1 MKRKIIS
8 LLITVLMIVTLIPGN
23 VFAGSST
30 PQQLYWIYSGDV
42 ESIDDDGKING
53 VEDELYIA
61 ENPEVIYFHGDH
73 WGYFAYKSGED
84 CYAVKQVKLIN
95 NADVYTLKPDTED
108 EYQYRLSWSQK
119 GSCTARATVGETVYE
134 MQIEFALPYTGAYS
148 SKEPTEA
155 AYLDGE
161 FHFADADTAKD
172 GNGNAYFYL
181 IAEADDYYTPSS
193 VKAVAGDWTESGWKD
208 EDIAGI
214 NFGNVEKITYGGSN
228 YYVSKVTVTKE
239 FRSNDYMGYCIGFK
253 TTGGEIIGIHYIN
266 IYDST
271 EMPAD
276 SQLYWFDEWTV
287 NNVNE
292 QGVITPYEGEE
303 LNQLAKRNIKLDL
316 NSKKQGYFAVK
327 DKDRDSYRAVKENIT
342 AKETDGIKGAFN
354 NQDSDEDKY
363 KYTIEGI
370 KEGEYIGQFTYSEN
384 GNEYKLSASVQL
396 PEIGFYSTDKLSADA
411 LLYDE
416 FHFADGAKDEN
427 GNAYFYMIAL
437 DYGWDIDTTHAVVS
451 GGITGITA
459 GEVEQFGTSYL
470 GCRITVSPEYKQSS
484 DGWIDISLESRNGNY
499 SSSICV
505 FDSTEYSSDK
515 QLYRFDYWD
524 VDVESDGLL
533 SLVADSY
540 YNSLDDAAERVWRS
554 NEKRDSMSGCFA
566 VKVDDKYYVVD
577 LDNEQ
582 GQKDNFR
589 LEKDANNRY
598 EYEAVWTQFGT
609 YQLKATYKGSEY
621 MFNIVVDLPE
631 AGFYSSN
638 LRTLDSYLDG
648 EFHFV
653 NAKQKSYDG
662 EKAYFYLIG
671 NSRYRNCYPAVVDE
685 AGSSVKIDGLS
696 FEKLDE
702 STYEKQVWKI
712 TVTSNYR
719 MESFETVQI
728 GWFYDDGNDLRSTEE
743 IKIYDSTE
751 IPEDE
756 QLYWFGDSKSNVQ
769 LIEGGDGQLE
779 SLDATTLDEYAA
791 KEVETLNKTEEGY
804 FAVKTG
810 ENEYYIVDSVNAD
823 GFVLRKNKD
832 TGKYTVKRTNFGKYS
847 CNATYQG
854 KSYRMNVVFEL
865 PNSGFYTSIGEQS
878 EETFLEEFDCNT
890 DDNRIFYYICADE
903 SFDAVGVANVTS
915 AKVLGA
921 NDDQEI
927 AGIKITDSGEI
938 RDTYYYWKLEVD
950 DSKYN
955 YNNEIYIDFHYG
967 ADGWASS
974 DNIRVLGIVKD
985 GDVDTNGVIN
995 IADALWLKRHLAQWD
1010 GYENIYKRA
1019 ADLNKDGEL
1028 SADDIMILERHI
1040 AGWAKYENLPYIAA
1054 E

>member
-1 MKRKIIS
+1 MKRKIIF
-8 LLITVLMIVTLIPGN
+8 LLITVLMIATLIPGN
-23 VFAGSST
+23 AFAGSST

-42 ESIDDDGKING
+42 GSIDDDGKING
-53 VEDELYIA
+53 KEDELYIA
-61 ENPEVIYFHGDH
+61 ENPEVIYSHGDN
-73 WGYFAYKSGED
+73 WGYFVYKSGQD
-84 CYAVKQVKLIN
+84 CYAVKQVELIN
-95 NADVYTLKPDTED
+95 DSGNYKLKQDLED

-155 AYLDGE
+155 AYLDGA

-181 IAEADDYYTPSS
+181 IAEAYDNVSS
-193 VKAVAGDWTESGWKD
+193 NKVSAVAGDWTESGWKD

-239 FRSNDYMGYCIGFK
+239 FRSNDYIGYCIGFK
-253 TTGGEIIGIHYIN
+253 TTGGEIIGIHYIH

-271 EMPAD
+271 EMPEG

-292 QGVITPYEGEE
+292 QGTITPYEGEE
-303 LNQLAKRNIKLDL
+303 LNQLANRNIKLDL

-327 DKDRDSYRAVKENIT
+327 EGDSYRAVKENIT

-354 NQDSDEDKY
+354 NQDSDEAWMKY
-363 KYTIEGI
+363 KYTIEGL
-370 KEGEYIGQFTYSEN
+370 KEGEYIEQFTYCEN
-384 GNEYKLSASVQL
+384 DKEYKLSASVQL
-396 PEIGFYSTDKLSADA
+396 PEIGFYSTDKPSADS

-437 DYGWDIDTTHAVVS
+437 DYGWDINGTNAVVS

-459 GEVEQFGTSYL
+459 GKVEQFGTSYL

-484 DGWIDISLESRNGNY
+484 DGRIEISLESRNGNY

-515 QLYRFDYWD
+515 QLYCFYNSD
-524 VDVESDGLL
+524 VNIGSDGVL
-533 SLVADSY
+533 SLVVDSY
-540 YNSLDDAAERVWRS
+540 YSNLDDAAERVWRS
-554 NEKRDSMSGCFA
+554 NDKRGSIYGRCFA
-566 VKVDDKYYVVD
+566 VKVGDKYYAVD
-577 LDNEQ
+577 NVQ
-582 GQKDNFR
+582 GQDDNFW
-589 LEKDANNRY
+589 LEKDEYNRY
-598 EYEAVWTQFGT
+598 EYEAGWTQFGT

-638 LRTLDSYLDG
+638 LRTLDSYIDG

-653 NAKQKSYDG
+653 NAKQKSQDG
-662 EKAYFYLIG
+662 KEAYFYLIG
-671 NSRYRNCYPAVVDE
+671 NRGYGNYYPAVVGE
-685 AGSSVKIDGLS
+685 AGSPVKIDGLS
-696 FEKLDE
+696 FEKLSE
-702 STYEKQVWKI
+702 STEEKQVWKI
-712 TVTSNYR
+712 TVTSDYR
-719 MESFETVQI
+719 MESFETGQI
-728 GWFYDDGNDLRSTEE
+728 GWFYDNNLETTEE

-751 IPEDE
+751 ILEDE
-756 QLYWFGDSKSNVQ
+756 QLYWFSNNGVQ
-769 LIEGGDGQLE
+769 LIGGGDGRLE
-779 SLDATTLDEYAA
+779 SLDDETLDEHAA
-791 KEVETLNKTEEGY
+791 KEVKTLNKIEEGY

-810 ENEYYIVDSVNAD
+810 ENEYYTVDSVNVD
-823 GFVLRKNKD
+823 GFVLRKDED
-832 TGKYTVKRTNFGKYS
+832 TGKYTVKRTKFGKYS
-847 CNATYQG
+847 CSATYQG
-854 KSYRMNVVFEL
+854 KSYRINVVFKL
-865 PNSGFYTSIGEQS
+865 PDSGFYTSIDEQS

-890 DDNRIFYYICADE
+890 TDNRTFYYICADE
-903 SFDAVGVANVTS
+903 PFDAVGVENVTS

-938 RDTYYYWKLEVD
+938 SKDRGTYYYWKLEVD
-950 DSKYN
+950 DSKYS
-955 YNNEIYIDFHYG
+955 YNNEIHIDFKY
-967 ADGWASS
+967 DGGHVVS
-974 DNIRVLGIVKD
+974 DNIRVLGIVED

-1019 ADLNKDGEL
+1019 ADLNKDGKL
-1028 SADDIMILERHI
+1028 TTADIMILERRI
-1040 AGWAKYENLPYIAA
+1040 AGY
-1054 E
+1054 